1 MHRVGDAHAHARL
14 HRGKR
19 KKGNREYGRER
30 ERERDELRRDAG
42 WDRLESRRGRR
53 ERGEKELQLEYHA
66 SITPKARIGGFS
78 EV

>member
-1 MHRVGDAHAHARL
+1 MPHGHTGL

-19 KKGNREYGRER
+19 KKEDSRGREG
-30 ERERDELRRDAG
+30 DA
-42 WDRLESRRGRR
+42 RRGAVGWGGQGS
-53 ERGEKELQLEYHA
+53 RGKGKEGKELQLEYHA